1 MDLERASALSPKME
15 EVEEDRFP
23 RPSSAARRRLMSVR
37 QEERTLGLK
46 SRIISKKGNKN
57 SFIFLF
63 RPHQMTLRL
72 ANALVTPVA
81 SMRMRE
87 VYSVVESTA
96 TESRLE
102 EEEEEEETGEDVSF
116 PVSPPPPE
124 ARLLKA
130 IVH

>member
-1 MDLERASALSPKME
+1 
-15 EVEEDRFP
+15 
-23 RPSSAARRRLMSVR
+23 
-37 QEERTLGLK
+37 
-46 SRIISKKGNKN
+46 
-57 SFIFLF
+57 
-63 RPHQMTLRL
+63 MTLRL

-102 EEEEEEETGEDVSF
+102 EEETGEDVSF

>member
-1 MDLERASALSPKME
+1 
-15 EVEEDRFP
+15 
-23 RPSSAARRRLMSVR
+23 
-37 QEERTLGLK
+37 
-46 SRIISKKGNKN
+46 
-57 SFIFLF
+57 
-63 RPHQMTLRL
+63 MTLRL

-102 EEEEEEETGEDVSF
+102 EEEEEEEEEEKGKEVSF